1 MAAAKGKLALP
12 RTRFYAPN
20 DWASALSGAGGVVNL
35 AGEPIAS
42 RWSPALK
49 AEIRRSRLATTAA
62 LVDALAAA
70 PEAERPPVLVSAS
83 AVGFYSSSE
92 TQTFTEASAPGSDFL
107 AQLCVD
113 WEAAANR
120 ATETGVRVAIIR
132 TGIVLAREG
141 GALGKMLPVFSAFA
155 GGPLGTGRQWCSWIH
170 RDDLVSLYIEALS
183 NPSYV
188 GPYNGTAPAPA
199 RMADLCAA
207 LGGVLGR
214 PSWLPVPDFA
224 LQVRER
230 RMEREGGWWEKGGW
244 LPATPAASPIKTL
257 SQGGRVD
264 TAGCGRGAWGRVKR
278 PVCLAADPPPRSPPP
293 QPLRPCW
300 ATARPPCSTASA
312 CCPPAR
318 PRRGSPTAT
327 ARWRGR

>member
-1 MAAAKGKLALP
+1 MRGRACVRGRGDSSAPARGRAPYPPTHPPPLHTGATGLVGSRLASRLAASGRDVRVLTRDVASAKGKLALP
-12 RTRFYAPN
+12 RTRFYAPA
-20 DWASALSGAGGVVNL
+20 DWASAIAGAGGVVNL

-62 LVDALAAA
+62 VVDAIAAT
-70 PEAERPPVLVSAS
+70 PEAQRPPVLVSAS
-83 AVGFYSSSE
+83 AVGFYSPSQ

-113 WEAAANR
+113 WEAAANGAAR
-120 ATETGVRVAIIR
+120 AGVRVATIR
-132 TGIVLAREG
+132 AGIVLAREG
-141 GALGKMLPVFSAFA
+141 GALGRMLPAFSAFA

-170 RDDLVSLYIEALS
+170 RDDLVALYVEALS
-183 NPSYV
+183 NPSYA

-230 RMEREGGWWEKGGW
+230 GGEGGERGGDWWKRGVW
-244 LPATPAASPIKTL
+244 LPATPAASPTNAVC
-257 SQGGRVD
+257 SGR
-264 TAGCGRGAWGRVKR
+264 
-278 PVCLAADPPPRSPPP
+278 
-293 QPLRPCW
+293 
-300 ATARPPCSTASA
+300 
-312 CCPPAR
+312 
-318 PRRGSPTAT
+318 
-327 ARWRGR
+327 ARWHSWLW

>member
-1 MAAAKGKLALP
+1 MRGEESVGERSPWLKADPRRRGCSTLPFFFPGATGLVGSRLASRLASSGREVRVLTRDVASAKGKLPLP
-12 RTRFYAPN
+12 RTRFFGPGE
-20 DWASALSGAGGVVNL
+20 WAAALRGAGGVVNL

-49 AEIRRSRLATTAA
+49 AEIRRSRLDTTAK
-62 LVDALAAA
+62 LVTEIAAT
-70 PEAERPPVLVSAS
+70 PEPERPPVLVSAS

-92 TQTFTEASAPGSDFL
+92 TQTFTETSAPGSDFL

-113 WEAAANR
+113 WEAAANK
-120 ATETGVRVAIIR
+120 AADAGVRVVVVR

-170 RDDLVSLYIEALS
+170 RDDLVDLYLEALK
-183 NPSYV
+183 NPTYK
-188 GPYNGTAPAPA
+188 GAYNGTAPAPA

-224 LQVRER
+224 LQV
-230 RMEREGGWWEKGGW
+230 
-244 LPATPAASPIKTL
+244 S
-257 SQGGRVD
+257 
-264 TAGCGRGAWGRVKR
+264 
-278 PVCLAADPPPRSPPP
+278 
-293 QPLRPCW
+293 
-300 ATARPPCSTASA
+300 
-312 CCPPAR
+312 
-318 PRRGSPTAT
+318 
-327 ARWRGR
+327 